1 MTAPTATSAPVGPP
15 AVLATER
22 DHTLASASGRPTT
35 RPRPGRDA
43 AITAELLSSA
53 GPGLSR
59 PLLAGPGQVAAAAA
73 PGTSTATSPA
83 TQLPDPR
90 SVSCSIAQ
98 AAAEVLAGIRPVAQ
112 LTRWVTPEVFG
123 ALATRAAIVVR
134 QRGRGAAP
142 RVTVRRVRVCRLSQ
156 LVAEASVVLDDGDRV
171 RAAAIRLESHRG
183 YWRATVLE
191 IG

>member
-1 MTAPTATSAPVGPP
+1 MTAPTATRASVGPP
-15 AVLATER
+15 AVLATECDR
-22 DHTLASASGRPTT
+22 TLESATGRPTAR
-35 RPRPGRDA
+35 RPAGRDA
-43 AITAELLSSA
+43 AIEAELLTTT

-59 PLLAGPGQVAAAAA
+59 PLRAGRDRVAPAAVPSAIA
-73 PGTSTATSPA
+73 STSPT

-98 AAAEVLAGIRPVAQ
+98 AAAEVLAGVRPVAQ

-134 QRGRGAAP
+134 QRGRAAAP
-142 RVTVRRVRVCRLSQ
+142 RVSVRRVRVCRLSQ

>member
-1 MTAPTATSAPVGPP
+1 VTAPTATRTPVARP
-15 AVLATER
+15 AALAAEGDRAVTRTREPATAR
-22 DHTLASASGRPTT
+22 RQAGRE
-35 RPRPGRDA
+35 A
-43 AITAELLSSA
+43 AAEAELLLA
-53 GPGLSR
+53 TGPCLSR
-59 PLLAGPGQVAAAAA
+59 PVPAGSRVVAPAAA
-73 PGTSTATSPA
+73 PSASAPSRPT
-83 TQLPDPR
+83 TQLPDPQ

-156 LVAEASVVLDDGDRV
+156 LVAEASVVLDDGNRV
-171 RAAAIRLESHRG
+171 HAAAIRLEGHRG

>member
-1 MTAPTATSAPVGPP
+1 M
-15 AVLATER
+15 
-22 DHTLASASGRPTT
+22 
-35 RPRPGRDA
+35 
-43 AITAELLSSA
+43 
-53 GPGLSR
+53 
-59 PLLAGPGQVAAAAA
+59 
-73 PGTSTATSPA
+73 
-83 TQLPDPR
+83 
-90 SVSCSIAQ
+90 SCSIAQ

>member
-1 MTAPTATSAPVGPP
+1 MTTPIAVHAPVGRP
-15 AVLATER
+15 AAATAER
-22 DHTLASASGRPTT
+22 LRGTGTVVGRPTT
-35 RPRPGRDA
+35 PQPSRDLA
-43 AITAELLSSA
+43 VEADLLVA
-53 GPGLSR
+53 NGPSLSR
-59 PLLAGPGQVAAAAA
+59 PMQAGRVQATPPIA
-73 PGTSTATSPA
+73 PNPSTQTRSV

-98 AAAEVLAGIRPVAQ
+98 AAAEVLAGIRPAAQ
-112 LTRWVTPEVFG
+112 LTRWVTPEVY
-123 ALATRAAIVVR
+123 ATIANRAAIIVR

-156 LVAEASVVLDDGDRV
+156 LVAEATVVLDDGDRV